1 MLLPSYFP
9 FLVFKQEN
17 YFFKSNSYFLHLIFA
32 WTKVFVFIDGHTT
45 EGEKSSSRGYESP
58 MGVHCFRKHVLST
71 CFYENRKK
79 SKEFFHGKRKWKTLG
94 QQYSSSSFRFCVC
107 FRGHSIN
114 SSVRYFSQKLI
125 HSKIFVRWKF
135 S

>member
-45 EGEKSSSRGYESP
+45 EGEKSSSRGDESP
-58 MGVHCFRKHVLST
+58 MGVHCFRKHVLSKY
-71 CFYENRKK
+71 FYENRKK
-79 SKEFFHGKRKWKTLG
+79 SK
-94 QQYSSSSFRFCVC
+94 
-107 FRGHSIN
+107 
-114 SSVRYFSQKLI
+114 
-125 HSKIFVRWKF
+125 
-135 S
+135 